1 MRIMVGIFAVVLEG
15 VAPARGSRHLLSA
28 QPDGP
33 GLAQAQEVTGP
44 VEQDSTARHAFGLL
58 LALGIDTICTLQSI
72 LLQLYGSAPE
82 IRCVPLLNDFVARF
96 CPAPRGVLAGRR
108 EKRTSTAFFFS
119 VFIKTNTAH
128 RGHRSAQL
136 QEVAS
141 PSALKARQRC
151 VRLYIYPGHLPLSP
165 AAACRGAAKRKRDP
179 GPPRCQAGALYEQ

>member
-165 AAACRGAAKRKRDP
+165 AAACRGAAKRKRYP
-179 GPPRCQAGALYEQ
+179 GPP

>member
-1 MRIMVGIFAVVLEG
+1 MRSFSRGLLL
-15 VAPARGSRHLLSA
+15 PGSRHLLSA

-119 VFIKTNTAH
+119 VFKNKQTRHT
-128 RGHRSAQL
+128 GDYRSAQL

-141 PSALKARQRC
+141 PSALKARNSSVCIFTPGIFLSAPLLHVAALPSENVIQG
-151 VRLYIYPGHLPLSP
+151 RLDAKQARRPLV
-165 AAACRGAAKRKRDP
+165 
-179 GPPRCQAGALYEQ
+179 